1 MFGLLLIM
9 ETRFPICL
17 VLLLT
22 IALPFSSCQKDKK
35 SKSQPNP
42 NKLEYS
48 TVREIPV
55 VGPSGLDLT
64 FEEDGFWVVSD
75 ETKTVYKLDNFG
87 KVVKKIEID
96 GKDLEGIT
104 VVDERRLAVVLEET
118 QEVII
123 VDTAGVELKRQ
134 KLDLDSKENSG
145 LEGITYDPSQKRFF
159 VLNEKKPCLL
169 ITLDENLN
177 LLYSIKLDLAK
188 DVSGIFFD
196 DNDNSLWLVS
206 DESRL
211 IVKTDF
217 EGNPIEK
224 LEIPVVQAEGITLEK
239 SGKKLYVISDD
250 RATLYVFDL
259 K

>member
-9 ETRFPICL
+9 ERSFPICL

-35 SKSQPNP
+35 YKSQPNP

-75 ETKTVYKLDNFG
+75 ETKTAYKLNSFG
-87 KVVKKIEID
+87 IVVKKIEMD

-123 VDTAGVELKRQ
+123 VDTAGVELKRE
-134 KLDLDSKENSG
+134 KLDVKSKENSG
-145 LEGITYDPSQKRFF
+145 LEGITYDPKQKRFYI
-159 VLNEKKPCLL
+159 LNEKKPCLL

-177 LLYSIKLDLAK
+177 LLSTVTLDFAK
-188 DVSGIFFD
+188 DVSGIYFD
-196 DNDNSLWLVS
+196 ERDSILWIVS

-211 IVKTDF
+211 IVKADLK
-217 EGNPIEK
+217 GNPIEK
-224 LEIPVVQAEGITLEK
+224 MEIPVVQAEGITLEK
-239 SGKKLYVISDD
+239 SGEKLYVISDD
-250 RATLYVFDL
+250 RAALYVFDL